1 MDKPLNKTFSML
13 KALLKR
19 DWLKLVFWIA
29 GVLAF
34 AASGVGKFELIMQT
48 DSQRETMFNVFQGPA
63 MTALFGP
70 MTVTQGKDFTAAAA
84 YGTTMP
90 LITAITFAVVSVI
103 YVVNRTRKEEED
115 GIAEVFR
122 SFQVGKLANTTAV
135 VIELFVLQILITVV
149 LAISIQLQNIPGMT
163 SFSVNLLFASAIG
176 AQSLMWG
183 LFALVFAQIFS
194 DSGSAKG
201 ATFGFLGL
209 LYLIRMGTDTQNV
222 NWGYWNPLSW
232 SYLTD
237 PYVKNHW
244 LPILLALGLSLVLLV
259 LAYFLEIRRDVNAGY
274 IPEINGKDHASK
286 SLLSFTGLTL
296 RQQRTASIGWIL
308 GLFVLGITYGSMI
321 DQIGGFVESSPTIS
335 KLFNIDPH
343 LANEASKAASKAM
356 IESFMSTIFMICA
369 VMVACFAVTSLMRL
383 VTEERKNRQ
392 EQLYAMP
399 ISRYKVYATY
409 MIISWILGALAQ
421 FAVVL
426 GIYLAQANNAN
437 AFSFAKVAAAGDVLD
452 SWSFL
457 CSGHFRLAHS
467 LGSTFECF
475 DLGLSW
481 LCVLHELYWQHIESP
496 GLVK

>member
-244 LPILLALGLSLVLLV
+244 LPILLALG
-259 LAYFLEIRRDVNAGY
+259 
-274 IPEINGKDHASK
+274 
-286 SLLSFTGLTL
+286 
-296 RQQRTASIGWIL
+296 
-308 GLFVLGITYGSMI
+308 
-321 DQIGGFVESSPTIS
+321 
-335 KLFNIDPH
+335 
-343 LANEASKAASKAM
+343 
-356 IESFMSTIFMICA
+356 
-369 VMVACFAVTSLMRL
+369 
-383 VTEERKNRQ
+383 
-392 EQLYAMP
+392 
-399 ISRYKVYATY
+399 
-409 MIISWILGALAQ
+409 
-421 FAVVL
+421 
-426 GIYLAQANNAN
+426 
-437 AFSFAKVAAAGDVLD
+437 
-452 SWSFL
+452 
-457 CSGHFRLAHS
+457 
-467 LGSTFECF
+467 
-475 DLGLSW
+475 
-481 LCVLHELYWQHIESP
+481 
-496 GLVK
+496 